1 MHARRAMEA
10 PLSPLKLD
18 TVTFSIADG
27 TGSPEEGNTVMEV
40 ISWRPRAVLLHS
52 FLAPKMCDYLV
63 EASVPKMGVSKV
75 GSESTVGGE
84 KSKDRDSTST
94 WIGARL
100 AVLDPVFSRMRRRAA
115 LFAAIPETHQELI
128 QVLRYEPHQKFL
140 PHLDAAT
147 NEQGNF
153 LDGYD
158 RLATLLVYLEEADEG
173 GQTYFPKGNGT
184 VDYFTSNA
192 ADLRSPHYCH
202 GTGSARVKPK
212 KGDALLFFSLHPNAV
227 DVDETSL
234 HESCPVIKGTKWT
247 SSIWMHRSKGAYYP
261 SFPN

>member
-115 LFAAIPETHQELI
+115 LFAAIPETHQVCQHCLPARATSSADHI
-128 QVLRYEPHQKFL
+128 SFCVL
-140 PHLDAAT
+140 
-147 NEQGNF
+147 
-153 LDGYD
+153 
-158 RLATLLVYLEEADEG
+158 
-173 GQTYFPKGNGT
+173 
-184 VDYFTSNA
+184 
-192 ADLRSPHYCH
+192 
-202 GTGSARVKPK
+202 
-212 KGDALLFFSLHPNAV
+212 SLHPAGA
-227 DVDETSL
+227 
-234 HESCPVIKGTKWT
+234 H
-247 SSIWMHRSKGAYYP
+247 SSIEV
-261 SFPN
+261 